1 MAEKTASVT
10 IPSVKLTGMDRDG
23 IVRRAL
29 EHAFAKE
36 DAALAKRDSALAR
49 RCYNAIFPLSIRK
62 MVEALPPGWTEETTK
77 PNFNVG
83 GLHIAFKSE
92 EALRIPSR
100 GGYQRLGDIKDRALI
115 DAVNELLA
123 ARKDRDERRKQ
134 VEAATKA
141 IVNSCGTTKQLRE
154 IWPQGEQ
161 FYRHIEPAARVN
173 LPAAQIQQ
181 LNEMLGLKK
190 AA

>member
-23 IVRRAL
+23 IVRRAVK
-29 EHAFAKE
+29 HAFEKE
-36 DAALAKRDSALAR
+36 DAALAKRESALAR
-49 RCYNAIFPLSIRK
+49 RCYNAIFSLSIRK
-62 MVEALPPGWTEETTK
+62 MADALPREWACTTGK
-77 PNFNVG
+77 PSFNVG
-83 GLHIAFKSE
+83 GLHIALVSD
-92 EALRIPSR
+92 EALRIPYTS
-100 GGYQRLGDIKDRALI
+100 QHCRLGDIKDRALI

-123 ARKDRDERRKQ
+123 AKKQRDEKRKQ

-161 FYRHIEPAARVN
+161 FYTHIEPQPRAQ